1 MSSKTLRKL
10 AALASATLV
19 LGAFVAGPAEA
30 KKKKP
35 KPPPAPV
42 GCAAFTPGEEGAEAK
57 TSVVTDAATAE
68 APVVVELTA
77 AAGMGNDLGLA
88 GGAYNETTSVYQ
100 NVQVDTANP
109 SAGLY
114 VRVDFSDHHD
124 YDLYLNNAAGDTA
137 ATSGDFNV
145 APGEGLGSGSP
156 EGAWEAG
163 TSYESVLGI
172 NTPDCGGYTTRIVS
186 FLTTGGNIT
195 VSYWLGEVIAEP
207 EA

>member
-10 AALASATLV
+10 AAVASATLV

-35 KPPPAPV
+35 KPPPVPAACP
-42 GCAAFTPGEEGAEAK
+42 AFTPGEEGAAAQ

-77 AAGMGNDLGLA
+77 APGLGNDLGLA
-88 GGAYNETTSVYQ
+88 DHAYDETTAVYQ
-100 NVQVDTANP
+100 HVQVDTANP

-114 VRVDFSDHHD
+114 ARIDFSDHHD
-124 YDLYLNNAAGDTA
+124 YDLYLNNAAGETA
-137 ATSGDFNV
+137 ATSGEFNV
-145 APGEGLGSGSP
+145 LPEAGAGSGAP
-156 EGAWEAG
+156 EGAWAAG
-163 TSYESVLGI
+163 SSYESVLGI
-172 NTPDCGGYTTRIVS
+172 NTPDCGGYTTKIVS
-186 FLTTGGNIT
+186 FLTTGGNVT
-195 VSYWLGEVIAEP
+195 VSYWLGEVVAEP